1 MTSRD
6 HHAVALVLT
15 QEVLLIQ
22 TDRYLR
28 PHLFSDWG

>member
-1 MTSRD
+1 MDVGTSS
-6 HHAVALVLT
+6 LSIT